1 MRAQDQ
7 IHEALN
13 TIMEPGDANACQVYK
28 GTDYDGVWQGYGWW
42 YRPFNRTPVY
52 LGKSLAE
59 ALGTIEQI
67 EDSREPA
74 EREESLSALAEMTGI
89 PYNTLAKYA
98 REGRFPARKSGGV
111 WLATRG
117 AVEAAGIRARHQA
130 PADEGGGEE

>member
-42 YRPFNRTPVY
+42 YKPFNRTPVY

-59 ALGTIEQI
+59 ALETIGQI

-74 EREESLSALAEMTGI
+74 EREEGLSALAKMTGLQ
-89 PYNTLAKYA
+89 YNTLVKYA

-111 WLATRG
+111 WLSTRS
-117 AVEAAGIRARHQA
+117 AVEAAGIKSRS
-130 PADEGGGEE
+130 

>member
-1 MRAQDQ
+1 MTNPNHVEQRIEPQDG
-7 IHEALN
+7 I
-13 TIMEPGDANACQVYK
+13 
-28 GTDYDGVWQGYGWW
+28 
-42 YRPFNRTPVY
+42 
-52 LGKSLAE
+52 GKSYDELVEMMTKDYWVVPINTDNQHFGQYWRVADVAQSGLVHYE
-59 ALGTIEQI
+59 RKWA
-67 EDSREPA
+67 RA
-74 EREESLSALAEMTGI
+74 EREESISALAEMTGI